1 MKKVF
6 LKKDREKL
14 WLSGHPWIYSGAV
27 DKIEQNI
34 IPGSIVEVF
43 NHKNE
48 FIGYGHYN
56 KNSKIIV
63 RMLEHDKNVSIDAN
77 WYNQKIKQAYEL
89 RMGLNIDSNA
99 FRLIHSE
106 SDFLP
111 GLIIDYFNGYV
122 ILQISTLGM
131 ERDKEFVIQALI
143 NNIPNLKGIYEKSEG
158 DGRKLEG
165 LPEKTQIL
173 WGEIPDTIEIFERN
187 ANFIIDLKGQKT
199 GFYSDQRENR
209 ILLGNLSKGKNF
221 LDVCSY
227 TGGFSVHAMSNG
239 ANSATLIDISED
251 ALNVAKENLK
261 KHINVEFIKGNIFD
275 ILRVLIKE
283 GRKWDVVSL
292 DPPKLAPNKRDLEK
306 ALKAYKDIILNGIKL
321 TNNGGL
327 LAIYSCSG
335 AVSSSDL
342 RMALA
347 YAVKDAGVKA
357 TIVHQLHQSS
367 CHPISVS
374 VPETEYLKGFLVRII
389 Y

>member
-173 WGEIPDTIEIFERN
+173 WGEIPDTIEIFEGN

-357 TIVHQLHQSS
+357 TIVHQLHQSF

>member
-27 DKIEQNI
+27 EKIEGNPSGGEI
-34 IPGSIVEVF
+34 IEVY
-43 NHKNE
+43 NSKKE

-56 KNSKIIV
+56 KNSKILV
-63 RMLEHDKNVSIDAN
+63 RMLEKDKNQVINLD
-77 WYNQKIKQAYEL
+77 WYCNKIKDAYIL
-89 RMGLNIDSNA
+89 REKLSIQSNA
-99 FRLIHSE
+99 YRLIYSE
-106 SDFLP
+106 SDLLP
-111 GLIIDYFNGYV
+111 GLIIDYFANYA

-131 ERDKEFVIQALI
+131 EKDKKLIIQALI
-143 NNIPNLKGIYEKSEG
+143 KVIPNLKGIYEKSEG

-165 LPEKTQIL
+165 LPEKVGIL
-173 WGEIPDTIEIFERN
+173 WGEVPNKIEIYEGAAKFL
-187 ANFIIDLKGQKT
+187 IDLKGQKT

-209 ILLGNLSKGKNF
+209 ILIGNLASKKTF

-227 TGGFSVHAMSNG
+227 TGGFSAQALAKG
-239 ANSATLIDISED
+239 ATSATLVDISEE

-261 KHINVEFIKGNIFD
+261 DFSNVEYIKGNIFD
-275 ILRVLIKE
+275 VLRNFAKE
-283 GRKWDVVSL
+283 NKKWDIVSL
-292 DPPKLAPNKRDLEK
+292 DPPKLAPNKRDLDK
-306 ALKAYKDIILNGIKL
+306 ALKAYKDIILQGLKV
-321 TNNGGL
+321 TKTGGF

-335 AVSSSDL
+335 AVTSSDL
-342 RMALA
+342 KLALA

-374 VPETEYLKGFLVRII
+374 VPETEYLKGFLVRVI
-389 Y
+389 

>member
-131 ERDKEFVIQALI
+131 ERDKEFIIQALI

-173 WGEIPDTIEIFERN
+173 WGEIPDTIEIFEGN

>member
-14 WLSGHPWIYSGAV
+14 WLSGHPWIYSGAI

-131 ERDKEFVIQALI
+131 ERDKEFIIQALI

-173 WGEIPDTIEIFERN
+173 WGEIPDTIEIFEGN

-321 TNNGGL
+321 TSNGGL

-374 VPETEYLKGFLVRII
+374 VPETEYLKGFLVRVI

>member
-63 RMLEHDKNVSIDAN
+63 RMLEHDKTVSIDAN

-131 ERDKEFVIQALI
+131 ERDKEFIIQALI

-173 WGEIPDTIEIFERN
+173 WGEIPDTIEIFEGN

-357 TIVHQLHQSS
+357 TIIHQLHQSS

>member
-131 ERDKEFVIQALI
+131 ERDKEFIIQALI

-173 WGEIPDTIEIFERN
+173 WGEIPDTIEIFEGN

-283 GRKWDVVSL
+283 ERKWDVVSL

>member
-131 ERDKEFVIQALI
+131 ERDKEFIIQALI

-173 WGEIPDTIEIFERN
+173 WGEIPDTIEIFEGN

-374 VPETEYLKGFLVRII
+374 VSETEYLKGFLVRVI

>member
-131 ERDKEFVIQALI
+131 ERDKEFIIQALI

-173 WGEIPDTIEIFERN
+173 WGEIPDTIEIFEGN

-283 GRKWDVVSL
+283 GGKWDVVSL

-374 VPETEYLKGFLVRII
+374 VPETEYLKEFLVRVI

>member
-131 ERDKEFVIQALI
+131 ERDKEFIIQALI

-173 WGEIPDTIEIFERN
+173 WGEIPDTIEIFEGN

-374 VPETEYLKGFLVRII
+374 VSETEYLKGFLVRII

>member
-131 ERDKEFVIQALI
+131 ERDKEFIIQALI

-173 WGEIPDTIEIFERN
+173 WGEIPDTIEIFEGN

-283 GRKWDVVSL
+283 GGKWDVVSL

-374 VPETEYLKGFLVRII
+374 VPETEYLKGFLVRVI

>member
-173 WGEIPDTIEIFERN
+173 WGEIPDTIEIFEGN

-209 ILLGNLSKGKNF
+209 ILLGNLSKRKNF

>member
-27 DKIEQNI
+27 EKIEGNPSGGEI
-34 IPGSIVEVF
+34 IEVY
-43 NHKNE
+43 NSKKE

-56 KNSKIIV
+56 KNSKILV
-63 RMLEHDKNVSIDAN
+63 RMLEKDKNQVINLD
-77 WYNQKIKQAYEL
+77 WYYNKIKDAYIL
-89 RMGLNIDSNA
+89 REKLSIQSNA
-99 FRLIHSE
+99 YRLIYSE
-106 SDFLP
+106 SDLLP
-111 GLIIDYFNGYV
+111 GLIIDYFANYA

-131 ERDKEFVIQALI
+131 EKDKELIIQALI
-143 NNIPNLKGIYEKSEG
+143 KVIPNLKGIYEKSEG

-165 LPEKTQIL
+165 LPEKVGIL
-173 WGEIPDTIEIFERN
+173 WGKVPNKIEIYEGAAKFL
-187 ANFIIDLKGQKT
+187 IDLKGQKT

-209 ILLGNLSKGKNF
+209 ILIGNLASKKTF

-227 TGGFSVHAMSNG
+227 TGGFSAQALAKG
-239 ANSATLIDISED
+239 ATSATLVDISEE

-261 KHINVEFIKGNIFD
+261 DFSNVEYIKGNIFD
-275 ILRVLIKE
+275 VLRNFAKE
-283 GRKWDVVSL
+283 NKKWDIVSL
-292 DPPKLAPNKRDLEK
+292 DPPKLAPNKRDLDK
-306 ALKAYKDIILNGIKL
+306 ALKAYKDIILQGLKV
-321 TNNGGL
+321 TKTGGF

-335 AVSSSDL
+335 AVTSSDL
-342 RMALA
+342 KLALA

-374 VPETEYLKGFLVRII
+374 VPETEYLKGFLVRVI
-389 Y
+389 

>member
-131 ERDKEFVIQALI
+131 ERDKEFIIQALI

-173 WGEIPDTIEIFERN
+173 WGEIPDTIEIFEGN

-227 TGGFSVHAMSNG
+227 TGGFSLHAMSNG

-251 ALNVAKENLK
+251 ALNIAKKNLK
-261 KHINVEFIKGNIFD
+261 NYNNIEFIKGNIFN
-275 ILRVLIKE
+275 ILRDLVKE
-283 GRKWDVVSL
+283 NRKWDIVSL
-292 DPPKLAPNKRDLEK
+292 DPPKLAPSKRDLDK

-321 TNNGGL
+321 TNKGGL

-335 AVSSSDL
+335 AVTSNDL

-357 TIVHQLHQSS
+357 TIIHQLHQSS

-389 Y
+389 

>member
-261 KHINVEFIKGNIFD
+261 KYINVEFIKGNIFD

>member
-89 RMGLNIDSNA
+89 RMELNIDSNA

-131 ERDKEFVIQALI
+131 ERDKEFIIQALI

-173 WGEIPDTIEIFERN
+173 WGEIPDTIEIFEGN

>member
-131 ERDKEFVIQALI
+131 ERDKEFIIQALI

-173 WGEIPDTIEIFERN
+173 WGEIPDTIEIFEGN

-261 KHINVEFIKGNIFD
+261 KHINVDFIKGNIFD

-335 AVSSSDL
+335 AVNSSDL

>member
-14 WLSGHPWIYSGAV
+14 WLNGHPWIYSGAV

-34 IPGSIVEVF
+34 ISGSIVEVF

-131 ERDKEFVIQALI
+131 ERDKEFIIQALI

-173 WGEIPDTIEIFERN
+173 WGEIPDTIEIFEGN

-261 KHINVEFIKGNIFD
+261 KHINVDFIKGNIFD

>member
-1 MKKVF
+1 MKKIF

-34 IPGSIVEVF
+34 IPGNVVEVF

-63 RMLEHDKNVSIDAN
+63 RMLEHDKNISIDAN
-77 WYNQKIKQAYEL
+77 WYNQKIKQAYDL

-111 GLIIDYFNGYV
+111 GLIIDYFNSYV

-131 ERDKEFVIQALI
+131 ERDKEFIIQALI

-165 LPEKTQIL
+165 LSEKTQVL
-173 WGEIPDTIEIFERN
+173 WGEIPDTIEIFEGN

-261 KHINVEFIKGNIFD
+261 KYINVDFIKGNIFD

-283 GRKWDVVSL
+283 GKKWDVVSL

-389 Y
+389 F